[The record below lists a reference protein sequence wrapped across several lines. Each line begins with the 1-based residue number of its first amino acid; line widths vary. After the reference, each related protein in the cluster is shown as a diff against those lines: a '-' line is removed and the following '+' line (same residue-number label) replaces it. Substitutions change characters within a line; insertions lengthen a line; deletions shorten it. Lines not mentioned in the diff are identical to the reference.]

1 MRQILQSLRNGQ
13 TEVANVPAP
22 GVSRGCLLIRT
33 THTLISAGTER
44 MLVDFGKA
52 NVFEKVRQ
60 QPDKVMQV
68 LEKVKTDGLA
78 TTVDAVLNKL
88 DQPLPLG
95 YCQSGVVIGVG
106 AGVEGF
112 SVGDRVISNGKHAE
126 VVSVPVNLTAH
137 VPNVVDSAQAV
148 FTPLAAIAL
157 QGIRLIQPTLGETIV
172 VTGLGLIGLMAVQL
186 LRANGCRVIGFD
198 FDASRCELARRWGA
212 ETVELAGSADPVQAA
227 MAMTRGQG
235 VDAVLVTASTDSS
248 LPIRQAAQM
257 SRQRGRIVLVGVTG
271 LDLVRDD
278 FYKKELSFQVSSS
291 YGPGRYDPKYE
302 EKGQDYPLGFV
313 RWTAA
318 RNFEAVLDHLAR
330 GTLDFK
336 PLITHRI
343 SIDEAERA
351 YAIVSNDRSALGIV
365 LEYPQ
370 DIAPLARTVMLE
382 PAPAARAV
390 KGPRINVIGAGN
402 YAGAVLI
409 PAFKAGGAALR
420 SIASGAGV
428 TARHAGRKFGF
439 AQATTDTHSALT
451 DAEADAIV
459 IATRHDTHARFTRIA
474 LEAGR
479 DVFVEKPMCLT
490 FDELADL
497 ERVMAAAHAAGRAP
511 RLMVGFNR
519 RFAPHVRHI
528 KELLHNVSGPRT
540 FVMTIN
546 AGAIPLDHWTQDHS
560 VGGGRIIGEGC
571 HFVDLLRF
579 LAAAPIVGWDIA
591 VMSAATPDSAV
602 IRLSFADGSLGS
614 IHYLANGNKAFPKE
628 RLEVFAGG
636 RVVQLD
642 NYRRLVGY
650 GWSGVKPMR
659 LWRQDKGQTACAS
672 AFLDAI
678 RLGVPSPIPFAELVE
693 VHRVTIALGEAAAVQ
708 R

>member
-1 MRQILQSLRNGQ
+1 MRQILQSLRTGQ

-33 THTLISAGTER
+33 THSLISAGTER

-52 NVFEKVRQ
+52 NVLEKVRQ

-68 LEKVKTDGLA
+68 IEKVKTDGLA

-106 AGVEGF
+106 AGVEGYA
-112 SVGDRVISNGKHAE
+112 VGDRVVSNGKHAE

-137 VPNVVDSAQAV
+137 VPSSVDSAQAA

-198 FDASRCELARRWGA
+198 FDASRCALARRWGA
-212 ETVELAGSADPVQAA
+212 ETVELAGGADPVQAA
-227 MAMTRGQG
+227 TAMTHGQG
-235 VDAVLVTASTDSS
+235 VDAVLVTASTGSS

-291 YGPGRYDPKYE
+291 YGPGRYDPAYE

-330 GTLDFK
+330 GTLDFE

-343 SIDEAERA
+343 PIDEAERA
-351 YAIVSNDRSALGIV
+351 YATVSSDRSALGIV

-370 DIAPLARTVMLE
+370 HKAPLARTVTLE
-382 PAPAARAV
+382 TAPAARAV

-459 IATRHDTHARFTRIA
+459 IATRHDTHARFARIA

-528 KELLHNVSGPRT
+528 KELLGGVSGPRT
-540 FVMTIN
+540 FVMTVN
-546 AGAIPLDHWTQDHS
+546 AGAIPVDHWTQDPS
-560 VGGGRIIGEGC
+560 IGGGRIIGEGC

-579 LAAAPIVGWDIA
+579 LANAPIVGWDIA

-628 RLEVFAGG
+628 RLEIFAGG

-650 GWSGVKPMR
+650 GWSSVKPMR
-659 LWRQDKGQTACAS
+659 LWRQDKGQGSCAS

-678 RLGVPSPIPFAELVE
+678 RLGDPSPIPFAELVE
-693 VHRVTIALGEAAAVQ
+693 VHRVTIALGEAAAAQ
-708 R
+708 S

>member
-1 MRQILQSLRNGQ
+1 MRQVLQSLRSGQ
-13 TEVANVPAP
+13 TEVADVPAP
-22 GVSRGCLLIRT
+22 GVSPGHLLIRT
-33 THTLISAGTER
+33 SHTLISAGTER

-52 NVFEKVRQ
+52 NVIDKARQ
-60 QPDKVMQV
+60 QPDKVKQV

-78 TTVDAVLNKL
+78 TTIDAVLNKL
-88 DQPLPLG
+88 DQPLALG
-95 YCQSGVVIGVG
+95 YCQTGVVIDIG

-112 SVGDRVISNGKHAE
+112 AKGDRVVSSGKHAE
-126 VVSVPVNLTAH
+126 IVNVPVNLAAH
-137 VPNVVDSAQAV
+137 VPDGVDAAQAA

-157 QGIRLIQPTLGETIV
+157 QGIRLIQPTFGETTV

-186 LRANGCRVIGFD
+186 LRANGCRVIGLD
-198 FDASRCELARRWGA
+198 FDASRCALARRWGA
-212 ETVELAGSADPVQAA
+212 ETVELAGGANPVQAV
-227 MAMTRGQG
+227 MAMTRGRG

-248 LPIRQAAQM
+248 LPIRHAAQM

-271 LDLVRDD
+271 LELVRDD

-291 YGPGRYDPKYE
+291 YGPGRYDPVYE

-313 RWTAA
+313 RWTVA
-318 RNFEAVLDHLAR
+318 RNFEAVLDHLSR
-330 GTLDFK
+330 GTIDFE

-343 SIDEAERA
+343 AIDEAERA
-351 YAIVSNDRSALGIV
+351 YAIVSSDRSALGIV

-382 PAPAARAV
+382 TAPAAPAV

-409 PAFKAGGAALR
+409 PAFKAGGAVLR

-439 AQATTDTHSALT
+439 AQATTDTQSALT
-451 DAEADAIV
+451 DSEADAIV
-459 IATRHDTHARFTRIA
+459 IATRHDTHARFARIA

-497 ERVMAAAHAAGRAP
+497 ERMMAAAHAAGRAP

-528 KELLHNVSGPRT
+528 KELLRGVSGPRT
-540 FVMTIN
+540 YVMTIN
-546 AGAIPLDHWTQDHS
+546 AGAIPVDHWTQDHG

-579 LAAAPIVGWDIA
+579 LAASPIVGWDIA
-591 VMSAATPDSAV
+591 VMSAATPDTAV

-650 GWSGVKPMR
+650 GWSDVKPMR
-659 LWRQDKGQTACAS
+659 LWRQDKGQAACAA

-678 RLGVPSPIPFAELVE
+678 RLGIPSPIPFAELVE
-693 VHRVTIALGEAAAVQ
+693 VHRVTIALGEAAAAQ